1 MSKTHKQIVKEHLG
15 KEVLA
20 VDNFVSCQGRLVAY
34 NDRINIVELD
44 HDYDVFSPGYKR
56 YFKENQPLT
65 FSKGFKIDNKKY
77 YGAFL
82 NHEIK
87 VTDEKRI

>member
-20 VDNFVSCQGRLVAY
+20 VDNFVTCHGKLVAY
-34 NDRINIVELD
+34 NDRINIIELD
-44 HDYDVFSPGYKR
+44 HDHDLFSLGYQR
-56 YFKENQPLT
+56 YFKENQPLV
-65 FSKGFKIDNKKY
+65 FSKGFKINNGKY

-87 VTDEKRI
+87 VNDIYKP